1 MTDRNKCRIHA
12 HIADSNFVTS
22 QSRRIS
28 TDLRELAQVTVESLS
43 EKVHSILNATDADL
57 ETIKAPD
64 AALLEKY
71 PAFGKNAEELLR
83 TARATLEAIEVAARD
98 ARADAGRRGYI

>member
-1 MTDRNKCRIHA
+1 LLIGFCLAGSGVTDRNKCRIHA

-71 PAFGKNAEELLR
+71 PAFGKGVEDMLR
-83 TARATLEAIEVAARD
+83 TRD
-98 ARADAGRRGYI
+98 AREDARSRGYI